1 MHVSPGTLIS
11 FFLASFLGAFALQ
24 GADLGH
30 LPWAVSRA
38 SGLAAF
44 AVLSASVIMGL
55 LISTKASDGMLSRP
69 FVFDMHKFLAVASLV
84 LIGVHAGS
92 LLFDGFL
99 NFTSLGVLVPFVS
112 PYQPIAIGVGIIAAW
127 LCAITT
133 ASFWMRSRIGQKRW
147 RTLHY
152 VTFLAYAGA
161 IWHGVAAGTD
171 TQLPLVYWGYLFS
184 LATVTALTVLRVSG
198 YEKVTHRAA
207 PARPSTPA
215 PSSSQARA

>member
-1 MHVSPGTLIS
+1 MNLTPGMVIS

-30 LPWAVSRA
+30 IPWAVSRA

-55 LISTKASDGMLSRP
+55 LIRTKASDGMLSRP
-69 FVFDMHKFLAVASLV
+69 FVFDMHQFLSVASLV

-112 PYQPIAIGVGIIAAW
+112 AYQPVAIGAGIVAAW

-152 VTFLAYAGA
+152 ITFLAYAGA
-161 IWHGVAAGTD
+161 LWHGIAAGTD
-171 TQLPLVYWGYLFS
+171 TQLPLVYWGYIFS
-184 LATVTALTVLRVSG
+184 LATVAALTTLRITG
-198 YEKVTHRAA
+198 YKKVTRRAA
-207 PARPSTPA
+207 RTTTPSA
-215 PSSSQARA
+215 SSSQARA

>member
-1 MHVSPGTLIS
+1 MLIA

-30 LPWAVSRA
+30 IPWAVSRA

-44 AVLSASVIMGL
+44 AVLSVSVIMGL

-69 FVFDMHKFLAVASLV
+69 FVFDMHQFLSVASLV
-84 LIGVHAGS
+84 LIGLHAGS

-99 NFTSLGVLVPFVS
+99 HFTSLSLVLPFIS
-112 PYQPIAIGVGIIAAW
+112 PYRPVAVGVGVIAGW
-127 LCAITT
+127 LTAITA

-161 IWHGVAAGTD
+161 LWHGIAAGTD
-171 TQLPLVYWGYLFS
+171 TQLPLVYWGYIFS
-184 LATVTALTVLRVSG
+184 LATVTALTVLRVGG
-198 YEKVTHRAA
+198 YKKVTRRAA

-215 PSSSQARA
+215 ASSSQARA

>member
-1 MHVSPGTLIS
+1 MNLRPSMLIA

-30 LPWAVSRA
+30 IPWAVSRA

-44 AVLSASVIMGL
+44 AVLSVSVIMGL

-69 FVFDMHKFLAVASLV
+69 FVFDMHQFLSVASLV
-84 LIGVHAGS
+84 LIGLHAGS

-99 NFTSLGVLVPFVS
+99 HFTSLSLVLPFIS
-112 PYQPIAIGVGIIAAW
+112 PYRPVAVGVGVIAGW
-127 LCAITT
+127 LTAITA

-161 IWHGVAAGTD
+161 LWHGIAAGTD
-171 TQLPLVYWGYLFS
+171 TQLPLVYWGYIFS
-184 LATVTALTVLRVSG
+184 LATVTALTVLRVGG
-198 YEKVTHRAA
+198 YKKVTRRAA

-215 PSSSQARA
+215 ASSSQARA

>member
-1 MHVSPGTLIS
+1 MNLTPSMLIS

-30 LPWAVSRA
+30 IPWALSRA

-69 FVFDMHKFLAVASLV
+69 FVFDMHQFLSVASLV

-112 PYQPIAIGVGIIAAW
+112 PYQPVAIGVGIIAAW

-152 VTFLAYAGA
+152 VTFLAYVGGL
-161 IWHGVAAGTD
+161 WHGIAAGTD
-171 TQLPLVYWGYLFS
+171 TQLPLVYWGYIFS
-184 LATVTALTVLRVSG
+184 LATVSALTVLRVSG
-198 YEKVTHRAA
+198 YKKVVRR
-207 PARPSTPA
+207 PARATTPSA
-215 PSSSQARA
+215 ASSQARA